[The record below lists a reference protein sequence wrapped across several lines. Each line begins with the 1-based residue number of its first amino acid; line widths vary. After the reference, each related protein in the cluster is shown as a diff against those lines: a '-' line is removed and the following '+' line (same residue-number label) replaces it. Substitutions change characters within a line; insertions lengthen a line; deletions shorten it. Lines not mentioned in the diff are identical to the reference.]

1 MKFQVQIIQQ
11 IEILTIQILTQH
23 DEHLPT
29 ESEAISTMAD
39 EECEGLEG
47 KIMCPHGFYNG
58 GRGRL
63 S

>member
-11 IEILTIQILTQH
+11 IEILTIQILTRH

-29 ESEAISTMAD
+29 ESEAI
-39 EECEGLEG
+39 ECEGVEG